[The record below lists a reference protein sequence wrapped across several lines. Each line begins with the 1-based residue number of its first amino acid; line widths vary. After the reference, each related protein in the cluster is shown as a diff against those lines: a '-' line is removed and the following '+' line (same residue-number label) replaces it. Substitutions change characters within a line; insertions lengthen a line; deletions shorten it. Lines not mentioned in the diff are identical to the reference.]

1 MKTYALI
8 IMKPDALEDELVEP
22 IIRRFIEDGFQIE
35 MLGVKSADETLILTH
50 YAHVVEKL
58 GESFKKMAI
67 AAFVGKPM
75 VPIILSQNGENA
87 IANSRELTGATDP
100 AKAVTG
106 TIRGDLGT
114 DSFENA
120 DREDRCCYNLIH
132 CSDSTESL
140 LAEMKLWFE
149 PETYEL
155 FAPLISPVVG

>member
-8 IMKPDALEDELVEP
+8 IMKPDALAAELVEP
-22 IIRRFIEDGFQIE
+22 IIRRFIADGFQIE
-35 MLGVKSADETLILTH
+35 MMGFKRADETLILTH

-67 AAFVGKPM
+67 AAFGGQAM
-75 VPIILSQNGENA
+75 VPIILSQDGENA
-87 IANSRELTGATDP
+87 IANSRALTGATDP
-100 AKAVTG
+100 AKAEPG

-120 DREDRCCYNLIH
+120 DREERCCYNLIH

-140 LAEMKLWFE
+140 LTEIKLWFE
-149 PETYEL
+149 PETWEL
-155 FAPLISPVVG
+155 FVPLISPVI

>member
-8 IMKPDALEDELVEP
+8 IMKPDALEAELVEP
-22 IIRRFIEDGFQIE
+22 IIQRFIEKGFLIE
-35 MLGVKSADETLILTH
+35 MIGFKSADEKSILTH

-75 VPIILSQNGENA
+75 VPIILSQDGENA

-100 AKAVTG
+100 TKAVPG

-120 DREDRCCYNLIH
+120 DREGRCYYNLIH
-132 CSDSTESL
+132 CSDSIESL
-140 LAEMKLWFE
+140 LIEMKLWFG
-149 PETYEL
+149 PETYEI
-155 FAPLISPVVG
+155 FAPMISSKI